1 METPTKSKAPHKQ
14 VLPPLAAYR
23 LVICLLCLI
32 QSIAAY
38 PQVKEA
44 VKGDDFNVKG
54 FHLDLRVQVMT
65 PEALKDF
72 ARQMADFGLNTL
84 VMEWEATYPF
94 KDHLTIANQFSYSRE
109 EIDDFIAYCDQLGIQ
124 VVPLQQSLGHVEYIL
139 RNPRYS
145 ELKEDRKDISQL
157 CPMKIAESE
166 VLFQSLFEDLAQTH
180 NSDYI
185 HIGGDET
192 YLLGHCDL
200 CRARVEEVG
209 KSQLFVDHMKMIAN
223 LVIEN
228 GKTPLMW
235 ADIILKYPEAAA
247 ELPKETVF
255 VDWNYGWKANHF
267 GDISKLQ
274 ELGFA
279 FWGAPS
285 IRSHPDNWYM
295 TNWRTHFNNQRDF
308 IPFSRESGYEGMVM
322 TSWSTSGLYGFTWD
336 VGYDVANMVQ
346 IRNTYPMSGFRI
358 LIASYAAALSHPEE
372 FAPREF
378 VLDYASERFGLD
390 GQESLR
396 LWEFLNFQ
404 RELISDAKPVKSK
417 NVEEVKQHY
426 RQVSDPV
433 LQLDPGRNVEE
444 FLHFKLMAKLRM
456 LYLDYK
462 EVDEVYNSPAFT
474 QALVPSL
481 ILQMEAVLDR
491 SEVLGKEFADLNSGF
506 LYDAEIAE
514 LNRQR
519 ELPMNVLY
527 HRLAKLK

>member
-279 FWGAPS
+279 FWGAPY
-285 IRSHPDNWYM
+285 IRSHPDN
-295 TNWRTHFNNQRDF
+295 
-308 IPFSRESGYEGMVM
+308 
-322 TSWSTSGLYGFTWD
+322 
-336 VGYDVANMVQ
+336 
-346 IRNTYPMSGFRI
+346 
-358 LIASYAAALSHPEE
+358 
-372 FAPREF
+372 
-378 VLDYASERFGLD
+378 
-390 GQESLR
+390 
-396 LWEFLNFQ
+396 
-404 RELISDAKPVKSK
+404 
-417 NVEEVKQHY
+417 
-426 RQVSDPV
+426 
-433 LQLDPGRNVEE
+433 
-444 FLHFKLMAKLRM
+444 
-456 LYLDYK
+456 
-462 EVDEVYNSPAFT
+462 
-474 QALVPSL
+474 
-481 ILQMEAVLDR
+481 
-491 SEVLGKEFADLNSGF
+491 
-506 LYDAEIAE
+506 
-514 LNRQR
+514 
-519 ELPMNVLY
+519 
-527 HRLAKLK
+527 